1 MMSLKPQEHLR
12 KAISDIS
19 NEVKVILGDISL
31 SLTEKDSKIFPYLQQ
46 KRVLEQCIED
56 LDYLEKREVPESSS
70 CKMSSFR

>member
-1 MMSLKPQEHLR
+1 MMNLKPQEHLR
-12 KAISDIS
+12 NAISDIS
-19 NEVKVILGDISL
+19 NEVKAILGDISL

-56 LDYLEKREVPESSS
+56 LDYLEKREIAESSS